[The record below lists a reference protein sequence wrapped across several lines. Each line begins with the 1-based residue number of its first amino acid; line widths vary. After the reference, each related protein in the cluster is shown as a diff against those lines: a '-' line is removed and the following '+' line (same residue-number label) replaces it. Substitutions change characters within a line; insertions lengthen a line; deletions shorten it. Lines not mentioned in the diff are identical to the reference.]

1 MHSFN
6 IYLDLYN
13 GSNVIDSIVIQS
25 GGMPSSGGIRK
36 GTYKTNFQSTGTW
49 KIRSV
54 VIETKTYTPDQF
66 FNTLGGRFAY
76 GETEPTGSS
85 GKSNGVGNHYHSLG
99 FWFKT
104 T

>member
-1 MHSFN
+1 MQDFH

-13 GSNVIDSIVIQS
+13 GSGIIDSIVING
-25 GGMPSSGGIRK
+25 GGMSSGGGTRK
-36 GTYKTNFQSTGTW
+36 GTYTTRVQSSGTW

-54 VIETKTYTPDQF
+54 VVESTTYTAGQF

-85 GKSNGVGNHYHSLG
+85 GKSNGVGNYYHSLG